1 MNIRFAMG
9 TAALGLAM
17 VLAGTARAASF
28 EFPFDD
34 SIDPFDSF
42 SESGVT
48 FTVEPALFASA
59 GNGFWSDLDYDFVL
73 GGALELEP
81 SATLTIEFDVLAA
94 SLEFGVARRGSS
106 DLFDVVTV
114 ELLDA
119 GGSPLTPNVELPLF
133 AGDTAPERRFTA
145 SGVKRVVLG
154 LDAFAGDPIAVDN
167 IIYTPVPEPSAWAM
181 LLAGLLALW
190 PVVRRA
196 R

>member
-1 MNIRFAMG
+1 MQLRLSVGAAM
-9 TAALGLAM
+9 LASA
-17 VLAGTARAASF
+17 VLLAGPARAASF
-28 EFPFDD
+28 DFETSIGPFE
-34 SIDPFDSF
+34 SF
-42 SESGVT
+42 SDSGVT
-48 FTVEPALFASA
+48 FSVDPALFASA

-119 GGSPLTPNVELPLF
+119 GGSPLTPNVELPLL